1 METHREYI
9 EAWKKRA
16 LIEDK
21 EMEYWRKKAL
31 LKAKRAARFLA
42 KKYKVKKVV
51 LFGSLIRGI
60 YRRDS
65 DIDLAVAGL
74 PKNLFL
80 KVSVEV
86 EELIKIPLDLKLIE
100 EARGLFAKRIEEG
113 ITLYEKKS

>member
-1 METHREYI
+1 METYQEYI
-9 EAWKKRA
+9 EAWKERT
-16 LIEDK
+16 LIEDR
-21 EMEYWRKKAL
+21 ELEHWRRKAL

-42 KKYKVKKVV
+42 RKYKVKKVV
-51 LFGSLIRGI
+51 LFGSLIRGM

-86 EELIKIPLDLKLIE
+86 EELIKIPVDLKLIE
-100 EARGLFAKRIEEG
+100 EARGLFAKKMEEG